1 MDDLGA
7 LLRYHRYRAG
17 SFYLIGSFLF
27 GMLLIP
33 AVAFPGELWQRMLLI
48 AGGLALASP
57 FFVHALR
64 RRHHEIGIFE
74 EAIVF
79 RTGTETKIVRW
90 ENVKSLDAEGVRP
103 PAVRM
108 WMVTKSGDRLLVNGG
123 PVGYENVD
131 FLVREI
137 ERRIANR

>member
-7 LLRYHRYRAG
+7 LIRYHRYRAG

-27 GMLLIP
+27 IMLLIP
-33 AVAFPGELWQRMLLI
+33 AVTLKGELWQRMLMI
-48 AGGLALASP
+48 AGGLALSSP

-64 RRHHEIGIFE
+64 RRHHEIGVFE

-79 RTGTETKIVRW
+79 RTRETTKIVRW

-108 WMVTKSGDRLLVNGG
+108 WLRTKSGDRHLVNGG

-131 FLVREI
+131 FL
-137 ERRIANR
+137 